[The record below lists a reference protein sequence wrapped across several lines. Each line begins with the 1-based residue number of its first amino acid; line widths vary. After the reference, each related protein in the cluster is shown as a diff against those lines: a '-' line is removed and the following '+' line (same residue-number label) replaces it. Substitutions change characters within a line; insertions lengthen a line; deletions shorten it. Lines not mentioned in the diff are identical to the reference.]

1 MFQIDV
7 VHHIQTLWICLAG
20 LIVLSSFFS
29 FTETAFMSVNHY
41 RLRHLARHGNHYAK
55 RASVL
60 LDRPDKLLGLILFCD
75 TFADILASSIAT
87 LLAIHYFGAVGVL
100 IATVGVTFV
109 ILIFGEL
116 APKTVAAL
124 YPMRIT
130 LYSSYPLWILLKI
143 LSPIVGLVN
152 FLSNGFLYI
161 LGVRSKQKKLDHFTI
176 DELRTV
182 LTEAGRQI
190 PGNYQRMLLQLLS
203 LEKTSIEDI
212 MIPRNEIVGIDL
224 SKDWSEILEQ
234 LKTSQHTRL
243 PVYQEHIDSILG
255 ILHVRDAL
263 NLFAK
268 NELDKSSL
276 KKVLETTYFVPERTS
291 LSQQL
296 VEFTREKTRMGLVV
310 DEYGDIQGLIAIE
323 DILEEVIG
331 EFTTDAVAS
340 AQKDISAEST
350 GNYMLDGSVNLRVL
364 NRTLQTN
371 FPLEGPKTLSG
382 LIIEYLEMIPPAN
395 ICVRIAGYPLEILQ
409 IKDNMVKSVRLIQG
423 EHDGRQ
429 NTKRNG

>member
-1 MFQIDV
+1 MFEIDV
-7 VHHIQTLWICLAG
+7 VHHVQTLWIWLAA
-20 LIVLSSFFS
+20 LILLSSFFS

-41 RLRHLARHGNHYAK
+41 RLRHLARHGNRNAK
-55 RASVL
+55 RASLL

-75 TFADILASSIAT
+75 TFADILASAIAT
-87 LLAIHYFGAVGVL
+87 LLMVHYFGGVGVL

-116 APKTVAAL
+116 APKTLAAL
-124 YPMRIT
+124 HPLRIT

-143 LSPIVGLVN
+143 LSPIIALVN
-152 FLSNGFLYI
+152 LLSNGFLYI
-161 LGVRSKQKKLDHFTI
+161 FGVRSQHKKLENFTI

-182 LTEAGRQI
+182 LMEAGRQI

-203 LEKTSIEDI
+203 LEKTSIEDV

-224 SKDWSEILEQ
+224 TRDWPEILEQ
-234 LKTSQHTRL
+234 LTTSQHTRL
-243 PVYQEHIDSILG
+243 PVYEEHIDSTVG

-263 NLFAK
+263 NLLAK
-268 NELDKSSL
+268 NELT
-276 KKVLETTYFVPERTS
+276 KKTLEEILETPYFVPERTS
-291 LSQQL
+291 LSHQL
-296 VEFTREKTRMGLVV
+296 VEFSQQKMRMGLVV

-323 DILEEVIG
+323 DILEEVVG
-331 EFTTDAVAS
+331 EFTTDSAAS
-340 AQKDISAEST
+340 SQKDIFAEST
-350 GNYMLDGSVNLRVL
+350 GNYILDGSVNVRVL
-364 NRTLQTN
+364 NRTLQTH

-395 ICVRIAGYPLEILQ
+395 ICTRIAGYPLEILQ

-423 EHDGRQ
+423 DKQHG
-429 NTKRNG
+429 G